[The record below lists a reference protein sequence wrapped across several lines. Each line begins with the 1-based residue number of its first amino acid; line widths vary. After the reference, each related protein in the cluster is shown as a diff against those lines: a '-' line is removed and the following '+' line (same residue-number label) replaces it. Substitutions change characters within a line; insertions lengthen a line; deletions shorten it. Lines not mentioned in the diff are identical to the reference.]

1 MSNSTPNSI
10 CPNPWSPDIK
20 VISVFLNSSLAL
32 VSVGMDM
39 PSTVSVKKCLKN
51 TQDAYWVRNTI
62 LNTFNCITNALN
74 NTHLQFLVNSI
85 QGFPFVFSDCYSTQ
99 LNHLCKFF
107 NSFFPCRDTM
117 YPLSPI
123 QDFLDRKLFLT
134 IFCATAWQW

>member
-51 TQDAYWVRNTI
+51 TQDAY
-62 LNTFNCITNALN
+62 
-74 NTHLQFLVNSI
+74 
-85 QGFPFVFSDCYSTQ
+85 
-99 LNHLCKFF
+99 
-107 NSFFPCRDTM
+107 
-117 YPLSPI
+117 
-123 QDFLDRKLFLT
+123 
-134 IFCATAWQW
+134 